1 MKTPRSQE
9 MNQEINH
16 KRQEILRHLQDES
29 MEKTEDNQDEI
40 KTNILMYKSVLKDQT
55 DFQLSAQIQDK

>member
-1 MKTPRSQE
+1 
-9 MNQEINH
+9 
-16 KRQEILRHLQDES
+16 

-40 KTNILMYKSVLKDQT
+40 KTNILMYKSVVKDQT